1 MSKHIANENLLQREA
16 FETYYSLGDT
26 RDRNLEKVSERH
38 HVSVQTVRSWRRN
51 FSWETRTLQ
60 RDAEVSA
67 QLTKS
72 SVASV
77 AVAKAAFI
85 GIVDDTIEQWKQ
97 NLAKGEI
104 RLDTVVDLEKAVKLR
119 LLLSGE
125 NTENVGIGPSGT
137 WRVLAEQY
145 GLTQEEI
152 LAEAHLIAAKPED
165 SEVIEE
171 AVVVE

>member
-1 MSKHIANENLLQREA
+1 MAKHIANENLLQREA

-26 RDRNLEKVSERH
+26 RDRLLEKVAEKH

-67 QLTKS
+67 QLQNS
-72 SVASV
+72 SVTSV

-97 NLAKGEI
+97 NLSRGEI
-104 RLDTVVDLEKAVKLR
+104 RLDTVTDLEKAVKLR

-145 GLTQEEI
+145 GLSQEEI
-152 LAEAHLIAAKPED
+152 LAEAQLIASKPDDDIED
-165 SEVIEE
+165 

>member
-26 RDRNLEKVSERH
+26 RDRNLQKVSEKH

-67 QLTKS
+67 QLSRS

-77 AVAKAAFI
+77 AVAKAAYI
-85 GIVDDTIEQWKQ
+85 DIIDETIEQWKQ
-97 NLAKGEI
+97 NLTRGEI
-104 RLDTVVDLEKAVKLR
+104 RLDTVDDLQKMVKLR
-119 LLLSGE
+119 LLLAGE
-125 NTENVGIGPSGT
+125 NTENVGIGPSGS

-145 GLTQEEI
+145 GLSQEEI
-152 LAEAHLIAAKPED
+152 LAEAHLIAAKPD
-165 SEVIEE
+165 EVDIIEE